1 MKMEGRQNHAKQYGE
16 DKYWGNRAFPYGGYT
31 MKQFDPIWPN
41 QKLGNDLRKVPDQ
54 NFTPLNL

>member
-16 DKYWGNRAFPYGGYT
+16 DKYRGDRAFPYGGYT

-41 QKLGNDLRKVPDQ
+41 QKLGNDLRKVPD
-54 NFTPLNL
+54 

>member
-16 DKYWGNRAFPYGGYT
+16 DKYWGDRAFPYGGYT

-41 QKLGNDLRKVPDQ
+41 
-54 NFTPLNL
+54 